1 MKGDIGVES
10 ELNKGSI
17 FWFTAEMK
25 TLATNGQI
33 SPIAGF
39 EKDEKEDPLNVLLV
53 EDNLL
58 NQKFVI
64 ATLQRHG
71 HSVDIAENGKVA
83 VEKYKKNSYDLILMD
98 IQMPVMDG
106 LEATHEIRRIE
117 KNKGIKEAIKI
128 IAVTAYVMER
138 DRKMCLNAGMNEY
151 LAKPFKP
158 QELIDLIKL
167 VRD

>member
-1 MKGDIGVES
+1 MKKKKS
-10 ELNKGSI
+10 LNI
-17 FWFTAEMK
+17 
-25 TLATNGQI
+25 
-33 SPIAGF
+33 
-39 EKDEKEDPLNVLLV
+39 LLV

-58 NQKFVI
+58 NQKFAI

-71 HSVDIAENGKVA
+71 HNVDIAENGKIA
-83 VEKYKKNSYDLILMD
+83 IEKYKQNNYDLILMD

-117 KNKGIKEAIKI
+117 KDKGIKNPIKI
-128 IAVTAYVMER
+128 IAITAYVMER

-158 QELIDLIKL
+158 QELIGLIRKT
-167 VRD
+167 R